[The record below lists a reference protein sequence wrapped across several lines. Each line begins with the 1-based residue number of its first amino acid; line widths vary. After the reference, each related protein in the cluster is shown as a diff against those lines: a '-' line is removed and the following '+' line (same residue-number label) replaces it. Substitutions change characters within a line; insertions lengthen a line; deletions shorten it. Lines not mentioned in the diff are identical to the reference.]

1 MRRNPKEY
9 GMYWEECAG
18 CPERGFGKIKRNV
31 SYNVKEYNVRTLK
44 CEITVAC
51 VVEVLLKLS

>member
-1 MRRNPKEY
+1 MRGNPKEC

-18 CPERGFGKIKRNV
+18 CPENSFGKIKRNV
-31 SYNVKEYNVRTLK
+31 SYNVEEYNVHTLK